1 METLLQIS
9 EFRED
14 ELADVVAK
22 IAAHLPSHGI
32 VAIQGEMGVGK
43 TTLVKRLCSH
53 LGIEDEV
60 SSPTFGIVNVYKGIG
75 QQINHI
81 DLYRLKDAE
90 EAETA
95 GVFDVLQGEG
105 LSLVEWPERIADE
118 LEGEV
123 LVLTIEL
130 CEKFKHEGGR
140 RLILQRP

>member
-14 ELADVVAK
+14 ELGDVVSK
-22 IAAHLPSHGI
+22 ISDFLPSSGI
-32 VAIQGEMGVGK
+32 VAIQGDMGVGK
-43 TTLVKRLCSH
+43 TTLVKFLSAH

-60 SSPTFGIVNVYKGIG
+60 SSPTFGIINVYKGKG

-90 EAETA
+90 EVESA
-95 GVFDVLQGEG
+95 GVFEIFHGPG
-105 LSLVEWPERIADE
+105 LSLVEWPEKIADE
-118 LEGEV
+118 LEGDVWV
-123 LVLTIEL
+123 LKIEL
-130 CEKFKHEGGR
+130 CEKFNHEGGR